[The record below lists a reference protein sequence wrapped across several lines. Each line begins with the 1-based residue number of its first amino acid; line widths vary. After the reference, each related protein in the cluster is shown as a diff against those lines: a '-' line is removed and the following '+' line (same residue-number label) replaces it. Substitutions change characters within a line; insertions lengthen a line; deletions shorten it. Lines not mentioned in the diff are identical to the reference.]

1 MISKNLILPD
11 LGFAD
16 QRIVVSLWLVPRGSV
31 VAQGEAVVEVL
42 CGDATVDLPSPVDGI
57 LVEQLVE
64 EDKTVVTG
72 QCLGVIEERG

>member
-1 MISKNLILPD
+1 MTHRNLLLPD

-16 QRIVVSLWLVPRGSV
+16 QTIVVSLWLVPLGST
-31 VAQGEAVVEVL
+31 VAQGESVVEVL

-64 EDKTVVTG
+64 EDKTIVTG
-72 QCLGVIEERG
+72 QCLGIIEETE